1 MSSLSPL
8 VNSPLVTY
16 NPLSPNNSGK
26 RTHDRVTPHY
36 VVGQRSVEKF
46 ADKNRKAGCS
56 FAVGFENN
64 TLIVQRFPSSSYSS
78 YSS

>member
-8 VNSPLVTY
+8 VTY
-16 NPLSPNNSGK
+16 KPLSPNNSG
-26 RTHDRVTPHY
+26 THDRVAPHCA
-36 VVGQRSVEKF
+36 GQRSVD
-46 ADKNRKAGCS
+46 DKNRKAGGS